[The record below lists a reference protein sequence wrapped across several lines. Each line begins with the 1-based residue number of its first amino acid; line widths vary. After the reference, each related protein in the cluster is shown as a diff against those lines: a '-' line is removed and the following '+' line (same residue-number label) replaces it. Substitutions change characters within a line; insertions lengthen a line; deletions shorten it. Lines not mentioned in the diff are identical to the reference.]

1 MGKSNRIRTKRAA
14 AVASAPVVKQK
25 KGMPNWLV
33 TAITVVLTVAILS
46 SVVFGMLSSNGVFL
60 RASKTM
66 DTDNYKVSGTMMSYF
81 FYNSYQ
87 TFYSTYS
94 TYLSSGNFS
103 LDTTKS
109 LKSQQFGGDGS
120 KTVYDEMLLG
130 SFNGTWF
137 DYFMNEAKTY
147 VKELLVYCE
156 EADARGI
163 ALDEDE
169 LASINTEV
177 ELLGTYA
184 AAYGYP
190 SANSYIAAMF
200 GEGVSK
206 NDVRKCLKLSRLAE
220 KCANAIVEEFDEA
233 LPLDSKEIIDEF
245 EKNGLDYKVIDYS
258 YSTFSASY
266 DEAVS
271 AVVGSDATAD
281 EKAAKKAEIE
291 AKFFELVADAKAKAA
306 ELQSFTTQSDFEA
319 YILEDYLDT
328 TFEAAYSVNS
338 DISPVDS
345 IVEVVKEEL
354 FNKILAE
361 AITDKSETADDAT
374 YTEGSDKATLYG
386 KEVTKAYAEKIFEIK
401 KSLFNSLSSYKNNYF
416 RENITYTESEFFKW
430 AFEQGE
436 NAGVRVPYE
445 IKLTETGYK
454 DGDEINS
461 ETVYTANVYMLTK
474 TAAANSDPSRNLG
487 FATFTTEDEAKAFIT
502 ALKEKGEPISHDDF
516 KAVAEDKKAIA
527 IDTVDDYIKGEMGVA
542 ALDTWAFGENTEIGF
557 YSDAIEVDGAYVVF
571 IYTGDGAETWKVTV
585 KNSLLNDRITAKYN
599 ELSEKY
605 APVEYPKALNKID
618 A

>member
-14 AVASAPVVKQK
+14 AIASAPVVKQK
-25 KGMPNWLV
+25 KGMPGWLV
-33 TAITVVLTVAILS
+33 TAITIVLTVAILS
-46 SVVFGMLSSNGVFL
+46 SVVLGMLSSNGVFL

-66 DTDNYKVSGTMMSYF
+66 DTDNYKVTGTMMSYF

-87 TFYSTYS
+87 SFYSTYS
-94 TYLSSGNFS
+94 TYLSSGYFS
-103 LDTTKS
+103 LDTSKS

-120 KTVYDEMLLG
+120 ASVYDTMFLG
-130 SFNGTWF
+130 SFSGTWF

-163 ALDEDE
+163 TLDESE
-169 LASINTEV
+169 IASINTEI
-177 ELLGTYA
+177 ELLSAYA
-184 AAYGYP
+184 TAYGYP

-206 NDVRKCLKLSRLAE
+206 NDVRKCLTLTRLAE

-233 LPLDSKEIIDEF
+233 LPLDSKEIVDEF

-258 YSTFSASY
+258 YSTFSTSY

-291 AKFFELVADAKAKAA
+291 AKFLEMVNETKAKAA

-328 TFEAAYSVNS
+328 LLTTAYSVNS

-345 IVEVVKEEL
+345 VVEVVKKEL
-354 FNKILAE
+354 YNKVLAE
-361 AITDKSETADDAT
+361 VITEKSETVDDAT
-374 YTEGSDKATLYG
+374 YTEGSDEATLYG

-401 KSLFNSLSSYKNNYF
+401 KNIFSSLNTYKGNYF
-416 RENITYTESEFFKW
+416 REDITYTDSEFFNW

-436 NAGVRVPYE
+436 NAGVRSPYE

-487 FATFTTEDEAKAFIT
+487 FATFTTKDEANAFIT
-502 ALKEKGEPISHDDF
+502 ALKEKGEPISFDDF
-516 KAVAEDKKAIA
+516 KAVAEEKSAA
-527 IDTVDDYIKGEMGVA
+527 AVDTVEDYIEGEMGVS
-542 ALDTWAFGENTEIGF
+542 ALDTWAYGENTEIGF

-571 IYTGDGAETWKVTV
+571 IYTGDGEEIWKVTV
-585 KNSLLNDRITAKYN
+585 KNALLNDKITAKYN
-599 ELSEKY
+599 ELAEKY

-618 A
+618 G

>member
-33 TAITVVLTVAILS
+33 TAITIVLTVAILS

-94 TYLSSGNFS
+94 TYLSSGYFS
-103 LDTTKS
+103 LDTSKS
-109 LKSQQFGGDGS
+109 LKSQQFGGNGS
-120 KTVYDEMLLG
+120 TTVYDEMFLG
-130 SFNGTWF
+130 SFSGTWF
-137 DYFMNEAKTY
+137 DYFMNDAKTY

-163 ALDEDE
+163 ALDSDE
-169 LASINTEV
+169 LAAIDTEI
-177 ELLGTYA
+177 ELLGAYA
-184 AAYGYP
+184 TAYGYP

-200 GEGVSK
+200 GQGVSQ

-233 LPLDSKEIIDEF
+233 LPLDSQEIVDEF
-245 EKNGLDYKVIDYS
+245 EKNGLDYKVISYS
-258 YSTFSASY
+258 YSTFSTSY
-266 DEAVS
+266 DEAVA

-281 EKAAKKAEIE
+281 EKAAKKDEIE
-291 AKFFELVADAKAKAA
+291 AKFLEMVNETKAKAA
-306 ELQSFTTQSDFEA
+306 ELQSFTAQADFEA

-328 TFEAAYSVNS
+328 LFTSTYSVNS

-345 IVEVVKEEL
+345 IVEVVKKEL
-354 FNKILAE
+354 RNRVLAE
-361 AITDKSETADDAT
+361 VITAKTETADDAT
-374 YTEGSDKATLYG
+374 YTEGSDDATLYG
-386 KEVTKAYAEKIFEIK
+386 EKVTKAYAEKIFEIK
-401 KSLFNSLSSYKNNYF
+401 KTLFSSLNTYKGNYF
-416 RENITYTESEFFKW
+416 RENITYTDSEFFNW

-436 NAGVRVPYE
+436 NAGVRSPYE

-454 DGDEINS
+454 DGDELNS
-461 ETVYTANVYMLTK
+461 DTVYTANVYMLTK

-487 FATFTTEDEAKAFIT
+487 FATFATQDEAKAFVT
-502 ALKEKGEPISHDDF
+502 ALKEKGEPISYDDF
-516 KAVAEDKKAIA
+516 KAVAETKSAAA
-527 IDTVDDYIKGEMGVA
+527 IDTVEDYIEGEMGVA
-542 ALDTWAFGENTEIGF
+542 ALDTWAYGDSTEIGF

-571 IYTGDGAETWKVTV
+571 IYTGEGEETWKVTV
-585 KNSLLNDRITAKYN
+585 KNALLNDKITDKYN
-599 ELSEKY
+599 ELAEKY

-618 A
+618 G